1 MLRGSYRELGDA
13 LSMGIGG
20 WAKQVLGGW
29 ELVEGGLG
37 VGGFETFQV

>member
-1 MLRGSYRELGDA
+1 
-13 LSMGIGG
+13 MGWGCV
-20 WAKQVLGGW
+20 KQVLGGW